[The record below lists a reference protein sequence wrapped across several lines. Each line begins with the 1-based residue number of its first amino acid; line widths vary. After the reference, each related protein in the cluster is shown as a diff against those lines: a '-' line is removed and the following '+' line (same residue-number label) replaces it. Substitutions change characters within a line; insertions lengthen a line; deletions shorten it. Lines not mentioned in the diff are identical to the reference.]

1 MLPKYLK
8 PYAKLVVAVGGVGV
22 MIWTR
27 NANILIPGLDYLV
40 QDLIVGA
47 LTSWGVYQVKNH
59 PRPPT
64 PVKK

>member
-8 PYAKLVVAVGGVGV
+8 PYAKFVVAAGGIGL

-40 QDLIVGA
+40 QDLIIGA
-47 LTSWGVYQVKNH
+47 LTSLGVYRATNAQL
-59 PRPPT
+59 PPK

>member
-8 PYAKLVVAVGGVGV
+8 PYGKLVVAVGGVGL

-40 QDLIVGA
+40 QDLIIGA
-47 LTSWGVYQVKNH
+47 LTSWGVYQTRNA
-59 PRPPT
+59 PT
-64 PVKK
+64 GVKK